1 MDEGKVDAHGDKN
14 AQIAVRIAQDMLD
27 KGYIQRENFNG
38 ARSTNGCSTP
48 TLSRLRW
55 CKMIEIYAQGKKFSI
70 NDSQIN
76 SEKLKEVDFILRY
89 FSGWVTKH

>member
-1 MDEGKVDAHGDKN
+1 
-14 AQIAVRIAQDMLD
+14 
-27 KGYIQRENFNG
+27 
-38 ARSTNGCSTP
+38 
-48 TLSRLRW
+48 
-55 CKMIEIYAQGKKFSI
+55 MIEIYAQGKKFSI